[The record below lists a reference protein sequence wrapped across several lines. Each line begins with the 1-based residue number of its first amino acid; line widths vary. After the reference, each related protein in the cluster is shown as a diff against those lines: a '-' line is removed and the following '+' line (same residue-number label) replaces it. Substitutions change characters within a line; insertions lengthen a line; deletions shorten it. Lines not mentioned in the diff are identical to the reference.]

1 MMKNLYPGIYIK
13 EIAEKIIK
21 ENPKLDLLDYEK
33 NYSVI
38 KKNSV
43 EASMRI
49 IKDDLKKL
57 GVSHDV
63 FTSETEILNKTD
75 LKKLF
80 EITK

>member
-1 MMKNLYPGIYIK
+1 M
-13 EIAEKIIK
+13 
-21 ENPKLDLLDYEK
+21 K

-57 GVSHDV
+57 GVSHDM

-80 EITK
+80 